1 MNTER
6 VAEVADA
13 ILADP
18 ASYNQDFFF
27 EKLGLGTA
35 SCGSTQCICGRA
47 IVQFHSNGVN
57 IERDWLTKPEDRSYE
72 GIWELGQ
79 ELLELNSAQANRL
92 FTEVPTEWFEDNCL
106 EDWNEDD
113 YNNIYTGFRSDE
125 VMAWPYEFAKRY
137 YLAESGQ
144 ERAQVA
150 YDRIHHFIKT
160 DGAE

>member
-1 MNTER
+1 MNIER

-18 ASYNQDFFF
+18 NSYNQDFFF
-27 EKLGLGTA
+27 DKLGLGTA

-47 IVQFHSNGVN
+47 IVQFDPNGVN
-57 IERDWLTKPEDRSYE
+57 IERDWLTKPEERNYTN
-72 GIWELGQ
+72 IWKLGE
-79 ELLELNSAQANRL
+79 ELLELTRYQADRL
-92 FTEVPTEWFEDNCL
+92 FTEVPTEWFEDSCL

-113 YNNIYTGFRSDE
+113 YNNDYANLSGE
-125 VMAWPYEFAKRY
+125 LLVWPYEFAKRY
-137 YLAESGQ
+137 YEAESGQ
-144 ERAQVA
+144 ERAQIA